1 MAKGM
6 DLNTAYLTCRME
18 VDASYQGTPLP
29 KEMRVTWLWRKS
41 ASGWK
46 VSFEQA
52 TLMAA
57 K

>member
-1 MAKGM
+1 
-6 DLNTAYLTCRME
+6 
-18 VDASYQGTPLP
+18 
-29 KEMRVTWLWRKS
+29 VTWLWKKS

-52 TLMAA
+52 TLIGA